1 MLTTPNR
8 FGLGRRLVEQGRDLG
23 EAPRG
28 LRRRQ
33 PSRVWWGSR
42 RLHRSGTAGVGD
54 HEERATGGGES
65 KRESQTLFRACCAPA
80 AAGCPDPD
88 GSPGLVPD
96 LFRAVPRNRLEDRSR
111 PVPCSSSLGRT
122 DREPIWGLWVVLGV
136 ADLVLKIGQRCRV
149 TGVTGPAS
157 GGSSPRNRSRITPQG
172 SSGCGARR
180 WSARGVLQ
188 DGERRPPGV
197 LDDGESP
204 VGRVLGGH
212 RDLAAAL
219 LHRRH
224 RVIGRDHREAG
235 RPTLR

>member
-42 RLHRSGTAGVGD
+42 PLHRSGTAGVGD

-96 LFRAVPRNRLEDRSR
+96 LFRVVPRNRLEDRSR
-111 PVPCSSSLGRT
+111 PVPCSSCLVVPPVSSSGVSSRRWGR
-122 DREPIWGLWVVLGV
+122 RGRGRRRCPVRPR
-136 ADLVLKIGQRCRV
+136 RCRSV
-149 TGVTGPAS
+149 GRS
-157 GGSSPRNRSRITPQG
+157 GRSIRRSRRGWRGRSQ
-172 SSGCGARR
+172 SASCGPSRH
-180 WSARGVLQ
+180 SAA
-188 DGERRPPGV
+188 DT
-197 LDDGESP
+197 
-204 VGRVLGGH
+204 
-212 RDLAAAL
+212 A
-219 LHRRH
+219 
-224 RVIGRDHREAG
+224 
-235 RPTLR
+235 